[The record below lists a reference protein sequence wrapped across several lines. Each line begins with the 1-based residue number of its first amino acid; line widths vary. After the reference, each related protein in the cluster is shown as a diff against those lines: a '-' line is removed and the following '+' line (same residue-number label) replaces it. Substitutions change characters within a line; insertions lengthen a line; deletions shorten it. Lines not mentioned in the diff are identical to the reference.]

1 MHRYFENDYNMTK
14 HVFKRKAYQALLE
27 WKQSS
32 QGETALLVEGA
43 RRVGK
48 STLVRQFAQ
57 NEYKSFVLF
66 DFSHASKE
74 EKELF
79 EDLSDLN
86 FFFTRL
92 RVMKDVTLYER
103 ETVIVFDEVQKHP
116 IARQAIKTLV
126 EDGRYD
132 YIETGSLVSIH
143 KNVENIIIP
152 SEEEVLNLYP
162 MDYEEFLWALG
173 SENGM
178 DLIRETWQN
187 KRGFGDAVNRKLM
200 RDFRLYMLVGGMP
213 QAVSKYLDTKDLA
226 ETDKVKRG
234 IIRLYCTD
242 FQKIDKTGKAMSLF
256 MSIPSQLSGNAN
268 RFQPNKVIDRTRAEQ
283 LDNLIFMMQDS
294 KTVNVC
300 YHANDPNVGF
310 DLSSNRSAYKIF
322 MADTGLFVTLA
333 FWDKDFAEN
342 IIYHKLLND
351 SLSANLG
358 YVYEN
363 IVAQMLVASGHR
375 LFYYTFPDGNRHN
388 YEIDFLCS
396 KGAKINPIEVKS
408 EGYNTHR
415 SLDEFCKKFS
425 SRVGDR
431 YLVYT
436 KDLRRDGETLLAP
449 VYMTG
454 LI

>member
-1 MHRYFENDYNMTK
+1 MTK
-14 HVFKRKAYQALLE
+14 FIFRRKAYQKILQ
-27 WKQSS
+27 WKQESH
-32 QGETALLVEGA
+32 GETALLIEGA

-57 NEYKSFVLF
+57 NEYKSFALF
-66 DFSHASKE
+66 DFSKASKE
-74 EKELF
+74 EKALF
-79 EDLSDLN
+79 EDLSDMD

-92 RVMKDVTLYER
+92 KLLKNITLYER
-103 ETVIVFDEVQKHP
+103 ESVIVFDEVQKYP
-116 IARQAIKTLV
+116 IARQAIKALV

-132 YIETGSLVSIH
+132 YIETGSLISIH

-152 SEEEVLNLYP
+152 SEEEVLDLHP
-162 MDYEEFLWALG
+162 LDYEEFLWALG
-173 SENGM
+173 DTATM
-178 DLIRETWQN
+178 DLLREAFQK

-213 QAVSKYLDTKDLA
+213 QSVSKYLETKDLA
-226 ETDKVKRG
+226 AVDKTKRS
-234 IIRLYCTD
+234 IIRLYRND

-256 MSIPSQLSGNAN
+256 MAIPSQLANNAN
-268 RFQPNKVIDRTRAEQ
+268 RFQPTTVIDKTRAEQ
-283 LDNLIFMMQDS
+283 LDNLVFLMQDS

-310 DLSSNRSAYKIF
+310 DLTTDRSAYKMF
-322 MADTGLFVTLA
+322 TVDTGLFVTLA
-333 FWDKDFAEN
+333 FWNKNYTEN
-342 IIYHKLLND
+342 IIYQKLLND

-363 IVAQMLVASGHR
+363 MVAQMLVAAGNR
-375 LFYYTFPDGNRHN
+375 LFYYTFPDGNKHN
-388 YEIDFLCS
+388 YEVDFLLS
-396 KGAKINPIEVKS
+396 HTTKICPIEVKS

-425 SRVGDR
+425 SRVGNR

-436 KDLRRDGETLLAP
+436 KDFRKDGETLLVP

-454 LI
+454 LL

>member
-1 MHRYFENDYNMTK
+1 MAKYYYR
-14 HVFKRKAYQALLE
+14 RKAYQALLK
-27 WKQSS
+27 WKQESK
-32 QGETALLVEGA
+32 GETALLVEGA

-48 STLVRQFAQ
+48 STLVKQFAQ

-79 EDLSDLN
+79 EDMSDME

-92 RVMKDVTLYER
+92 RVIKDVTLYER
-103 ETVIVFDEVQKHP
+103 DTVIIFDEVQKYP

-132 YIETGSLVSIH
+132 YIETGSLISIH
-143 KNVENIIIP
+143 KNVQDIIIP
-152 SEEEVLNLYP
+152 SEEEVVNLFP
-162 MDYEEFLWALG
+162 MDYEEFLWAIG
-173 SENGM
+173 NENGL
-178 DLIRETWQN
+178 DLIRDAWQ
-187 KRGFGDAVNRKLM
+187 KRRGFGDAVNRKLM

-213 QAVSKYLDTKDLA
+213 QAISKYLDTRDLA
-226 ETDKVKRG
+226 EVDRVKRN
-234 IIRLYCTD
+234 IIRLYCSD
-242 FQKIDKTGKAMSLF
+242 LQKIDKTGKAMSLF
-256 MSIPSQLSGNAN
+256 MSIPSQLASNAN
-268 RFQPNKVIDRTRAEQ
+268 RFQPNTVIDRTRAEQ
-283 LDNLIFMMQDS
+283 LENLIYMMQDS
-294 KTVNVC
+294 KTVNIC
-300 YHANDPNVGF
+300 YNANDPNVGF
-310 DLSSNRSAYKIF
+310 SLSTNKSSYKMF
-322 MADTGLFVTLA
+322 LADTGLFVTMA

-363 IVAQMLVASGHR
+363 MVAQMLVASGHR
-375 LFYYTFPDGNRHN
+375 LFYYTFPDANKHS
-388 YEIDFLCS
+388 YEVDFLSS

-425 SRVGDR
+425 SRIGNR
-431 YLVYT
+431 YVVCT
-436 KDLRRDGETLLAP
+436 KDLRHDKETTILPIYMVGLL
-449 VYMTG
+449 
-454 LI
+454 

>member
-1 MHRYFENDYNMTK
+1 MAEYIFR
-14 HVFKRKAYQALLE
+14 RKAYQTLLR
-27 WKQSS
+27 WKNESK
-32 QGETALLVEGA
+32 GETALLIEGA

-48 STLVRQFAQ
+48 STLARQFAQ
-57 NEYKSFVLF
+57 NEYKSFVIF
-66 DFSHASKE
+66 DFSKASKE

-79 EDLSDLN
+79 EDLSDMD
-86 FFFTRL
+86 FFFTRM
-92 RVMKDVTLYER
+92 RVLKNVALYER
-103 ETVIVFDEVQKHP
+103 NTVIVFDEVQKYP
-116 IARQAIKTLV
+116 TARQAIKTLV

-132 YIETGSLVSIH
+132 YIETGSLISIH

-173 SENGM
+173 NDSGL
-178 DLIRETWQN
+178 DLVREAWQK

-213 QAVSKYLDTKDLA
+213 QAVSKYLNTKDLA
-226 ETDKVKRG
+226 AVDKVKRG
-234 IIRLYCTD
+234 IIRLYCND

-268 RFQPNKVIDRTRAEQ
+268 RFQPNTIIDRTRAEQ
-283 LDNLIFMMQDS
+283 IDNLIFMMHDS

-310 DLSSNRSAYKIF
+310 DLTANRSAYKIF
-322 MADTGLFVTLA
+322 LADTGLFVTMA

-342 IIYHKLLND
+342 IIYNKLLND
-351 SLSANLG
+351 SLNANLG

-363 IVAQMLVASGHR
+363 MVAQMLVASGYK
-375 LFYYTFPDGNRHN
+375 LFYYTFPDGNKHN
-388 YEIDFLCS
+388 FEVDFLIS
-396 KGAKINPIEVKS
+396 KGAKICPIEVKS
-408 EGYNTHR
+408 EGYKTHR
-415 SLDEFCKKFS
+415 SLDEFCKKYS
-425 SRVGDR
+425 SRIGGR

-436 KDLRRDGETLLAP
+436 KDLRNDGETLLLP
-449 VYMTG
+449 IYMAG
-454 LI
+454 LSF